1 MDSESESILAET
13 RAWVNRAVI
22 GLNLCPFARA
32 VEVNHQIRYAL
43 TKATD
48 AEALLEVL
56 ESELRL
62 LVGTDPAQVETTL
75 LVHPYAFAEFEAFN
89 EFLGEAEATV
99 ERLGLSGILQ
109 VASFHP
115 QFQFADTEPEDIT
128 NATNRS
134 PYPTLHL
141 LREESITRAVDSL
154 SDPASIYEANIVT
167 LRSLGHAGWAD
178 LRAQCKQDAS
188 RPGGD
193 P

>member
-1 MDSESESILAET
+1 MDPESESILAET
-13 RAWVNRAVI
+13 RAWVNRVVI

-32 VEVNHQIRYAL
+32 VEVNHQIRYVL
-43 TKATD
+43 TEVTG

-62 LVGTDPAQVETTL
+62 LIGTDPAQLETTL
-75 LVHPYAFAEFEAFN
+75 LVHPRALTEFDAFN

-99 ERLGLSGILQ
+99 DRLGFSGILQ

-141 LREESITRAVDSL
+141 LREESIARAVDSL
-154 SDPASIYEANIVT
+154 ADPASIYEANIVT
-167 LRSLGHAGWAD
+167 LRSLGHAGWAA
-178 LRAQCKQDAS
+178 LQAQCKRDAIVNV
-188 RPGGD
+188 
-193 P
+193 